1 MRLKPASDAVC
12 TLLGRCFI
20 DKVIRSFELTTD
32 SSYSNDSVDCAVCHN
47 TYHMYCVRPVLTKKP
62 ARGFAWA
69 CAACSRAQEKKL
81 EARIIINNK
90 LINLVHILQGLR
102 QGNLLLPILFN
113 FAAKLMLDEAEG
125 KIQIIYHPGQKPLRA
140 IYFSENTVFGLS

>member
-81 EARIIINNK
+81 EARNTPII
-90 LINLVHILQGLR
+90 GES
-102 QGNLLLPILFN
+102 P
-113 FAAKLMLDEAEG
+113 AEAEEEVAEEEEEE
-125 KIQIIYHPGQKPLRA
+125 P
-140 IYFSENTVFGLS
+140 NGLPSDTNVRDRKSVV